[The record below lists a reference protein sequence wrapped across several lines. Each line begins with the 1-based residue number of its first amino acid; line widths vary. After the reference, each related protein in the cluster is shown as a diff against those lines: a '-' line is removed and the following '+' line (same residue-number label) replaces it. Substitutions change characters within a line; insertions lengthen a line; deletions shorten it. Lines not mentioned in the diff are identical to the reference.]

1 MKKNGLKAIALTIL
15 CTALTAQAA
24 ENFNFI
30 PTGDFESG
38 IGDFGITYSSRA
50 DTAMPMIFADNDAD
64 GNAFLRLVSGVD
76 LGEESSESAASM
88 GFAYQGIYYK
98 DFFSVNEGKSYTASS
113 DIYTDVIGV
122 KMRFVETDGDKA
134 IAASEETEIKA
145 GKLNSIYYTWKA
157 DRSTSKNRLRIV
169 FYNFKK
175 GDKVYI
181 DNVKYTLS
189 AADCG
194 AWSVIS
200 KGTVSSADKVT
211 YEGITSDTNGG
222 IRYSADKGYF
232 SDNGKYYATG
242 VISTDADKAYVTVS
256 GENMP
261 GIRTDYI
268 IRKGEKKRIS
278 LPIETENITGTLN
291 VKFEIS
297 GRCADGKFNT
307 YIEDFDV
314 ASEDKALEITEDSG
328 KLVFSGRLRAGN
340 ENETVS
346 VSVTDFPEF
355 KIQVKSDGSYSFV
368 KPIADF
374 DGVYKTVDVKITDI
388 SGYGD
393 INNEISGSYVLV
405 NTKYIEEI
413 LKKLSSAKTGNEV
426 KQILGEDECDALGIS
441 QIPVFVT
448 ANEDKVFDYIA
459 GKDISTKDR
468 LIEEVTAGSAIDTL
482 NNRKKSFSEVIDE
495 CAAALGVDKAAAYD
509 DIYTKAADKSRIN
522 EIFEKSGTTANDINE
537 FEYLFT
543 ETLAK
548 YEIEKSVNYSEGM
561 TVLMKYAAALR
572 LDLSKYESIT
582 SSQNKQA
589 AASEIIGYIKT
600 ANDFS
605 ALQSRIDSLSS
616 SSPSGGSTGGGTGG
630 SGSGSSGGS
639 SYGKVTVSDYSAN
652 NTHGESYIFNDL
664 DGYSWASESIYGLLE
679 TGIVSESSDG
689 KFRPSDNITRAEF
702 AKMIAQKGGYTQN
715 DGEEKFGDV
724 KKNDWYF
731 PYVSALSKEGIINGI
746 SDDYFGASEDITR
759 QDICVII
766 ARYMNLEETGA
777 EGSFTDFN
785 DISDY
790 AVSAVKAM
798 SEKGYINGYEDGT
811 FRPKNSATR
820 AETAKILYS
829 IK

>member
-64 GNAFLRLVSGVD
+64 GNAFLRLVSGAD

-98 DFFSVNEGKSYTASS
+98 DFFNVNEGKSYTASS
-113 DIYTDVIGV
+113 DIYTDVSGV
-122 KMRFVETDGDKA
+122 KMRFVEMDGDKA

-175 GDKVYI
+175 GDRIYI

-200 KGTVSSADKVT
+200 KGNVSSADKVT
-211 YEGITSDTNGG
+211 YEGVTSDNNGG

-232 SDNGKYYATG
+232 SDNGKYYAAG

-256 GENMP
+256 CENIP
-261 GIRTDYI
+261 GSRADYI
-268 IRKGEKKRIS
+268 VRKGEKKRIS
-278 LPIETENITGTLN
+278 LPIETENVTGTLN
-291 VKFEIS
+291 IKFEIS
-297 GRCADGKFNT
+297 GRSSDSKFNT
-307 YIEDFDV
+307 YIEDFDI
-314 ASEDKALEITEDSG
+314 ASEDKAIEITEDSG
-328 KLVFSGRLRAGN
+328 NLVFSGRLRAGN

-355 KIQVKSDGSYSFV
+355 KIQVKSDGSYSFL

-374 DGVYKTVDVKITDI
+374 DGVYKTVDVKITGI

-413 LKKLSSAKTGNEV
+413 LKKLSAAKTGDEV

-448 ANEDKVFDYIA
+448 ANGDKVFGYIA
-459 GKDISTKDR
+459 GKDISTKDK
-468 LIEEVTAGSAIDTL
+468 LIKEVTAGSAIDTL
-482 NNRKKSFSEVIDE
+482 NNRKKNFSEVIDE
-495 CAAALGVDKAAAYD
+495 CAVPLGADKAAAYD
-509 DIYTKAADKSRIN
+509 DIYAKTADKSRIN
-522 EIFEKSGTTANDINE
+522 EIFEKSGTTAKDINE

-543 ETLAK
+543 ETLVK
-548 YEIEKSVNYSEGM
+548 YKIEKSVNYSEGM
-561 TVLMKYAAALR
+561 TVLKKYAAALK
-572 LDLSKYESIT
+572 LDLSKYERIT
-582 SSQNKQA
+582 SSQNKQT
-589 AASEIIGYIKT
+589 AASGIIGYIKT
-600 ANDFS
+600 ADNFS
-605 ALQSRIDSLSS
+605 SLQSRIDSLSS
-616 SSPSGGSTGGGTGG
+616 SSPSGGGTGG

-639 SYGKVTVSDYSAN
+639 NYGKVTVSDYSSN
-652 NTHGESYIFNDL
+652 NTRGESYRFNDL

-679 TGIVSESSDG
+679 SGVISESDNG

-702 AKMIAQKGGYTQN
+702 AKMAAQKGGYTQN
-715 DGEEKFGDV
+715 DGEEKFSDV

-731 PYVSALSKEGIINGI
+731 PYVSALGKAGIINGI
-746 SDDYFGASEDITR
+746 SDDYFGASENITR
-759 QDICVII
+759 EDICVII
-766 ARYMNLEETGA
+766 ARYMNLAENGA

-811 FRPKNSATR
+811 FRPKNPATR

>member
-38 IGDFGITYSSRA
+38 VSDFGITYSSRA

-64 GNAFLRLVSGVD
+64 GNAVLRLVSGAD

-98 DFFSVNEGKSYTASS
+98 DFFNVNEGKSYTASS
-113 DIYTDVIGV
+113 DIYTDVSGV
-122 KMRFVETDGDKA
+122 KMRFVEMDGDKA

-175 GDKVYI
+175 GDRIYI

-232 SDNGKYYATG
+232 SDNGKYYAAG

-256 GENMP
+256 CENIP
-261 GIRTDYI
+261 GSRADYI
-268 IRKGEKKRIS
+268 VRKGEKKRIS
-278 LPIETENITGTLN
+278 LPIETENVTGTLN

-297 GRCADGKFNT
+297 GRSADSKFNT
-307 YIEDFDV
+307 YIEDFDI
-314 ASEDKALEITEDSG
+314 ASEDKSIEITEDSG
-328 KLVFSGRLRAGN
+328 NLVFSGRLRAGN

-355 KIQVKSDGSYSFV
+355 KIQVKSDGSYSFL

-374 DGVYKTVDVKITDI
+374 DGVYKTVDVKITGI

-413 LKKLSSAKTGNEV
+413 LKKLSAAKTGDEV

-448 ANEDKVFDYIA
+448 ANEDKVFGYIA
-459 GKDISTKDR
+459 GKDISTKDK
-468 LIEEVTAGSAIDTL
+468 LIKEVTAGSAIDTL

-495 CAAALGVDKAAAYD
+495 CAEALGADKAAAYD
-509 DIYTKAADKSRIN
+509 DIYTKTADKSRIN
-522 EIFEKSGTTANDINE
+522 EIFEKSGTTAKDINE

-543 ETLAK
+543 ETLVK
-548 YEIEKSVNYSEGM
+548 YKIEKSVNYSEGM
-561 TVLMKYAAALR
+561 TVLKKYAAALK
-572 LDLSKYESIT
+572 LDLSKYERIT

-589 AASEIIGYIKT
+589 AASGIIGYIKT
-600 ANDFS
+600 ADNFS
-605 ALQSRIDSLSS
+605 SLQSRIDSLSS
-616 SSPSGGSTGGGTGG
+616 SSPSGGTGG

-639 SYGKVTVSDYSAN
+639 NYGKVTVSDYSSSNAQ
-652 NTHGESYIFNDL
+652 GESYRFNDL

-679 TGIVSESSDG
+679 SGVISESDNG

-702 AKMIAQKGGYTQN
+702 AKMAAQKGGYTQN
-715 DGEEKFGDV
+715 DGEEKFSDV

-731 PYVSALSKEGIINGI
+731 PYVSALGKAGIINGI
-746 SDDYFGASEDITR
+746 SDDYFGASENITR
-759 QDICVII
+759 EDICVII
-766 ARYMNLEETGA
+766 ARYMNLAENGA

-811 FRPKNSATR
+811 FRPKNPATR

>member
-38 IGDFGITYSSRA
+38 ISDFGITYSSRA

-64 GNAFLRLVSGVD
+64 GNAFLRLVSGAD
-76 LGEESSESAASM
+76 LGEESSESVASM

-98 DFFSVNEGKSYTASS
+98 DFFNVNEGKSYTASS
-113 DIYTDVIGV
+113 DIYTDVSGV
-122 KMRFVETDGDKA
+122 KMRFVEMDGDKA

-175 GDKVYI
+175 GDSIYI

-232 SDNGKYYATG
+232 SDNGKYYAAG

-256 GENMP
+256 CENIP
-261 GIRTDYI
+261 GSRADYI
-268 IRKGEKKRIS
+268 VRKGEKKRIS
-278 LPIETENITGTLN
+278 LPIETENVTGTLN

-297 GRCADGKFNT
+297 GRNADSKFNT
-307 YIEDFDV
+307 YIEDFDI
-314 ASEDKALEITEDSG
+314 ASEDKSIEITEDSG
-328 KLVFSGRLRAGN
+328 NLVFSGRLRVGN

-355 KIQVKSDGSYSFV
+355 KIQVKSDGSYSFL

-374 DGVYKTVDVKITDI
+374 DGVYKTVDVKITGI

-413 LKKLSSAKTGNEV
+413 LKKLSAAKTGDEV

-448 ANEDKVFDYIA
+448 ANEDKVFGYIA
-459 GKDISTKDR
+459 GKDISTKDK
-468 LIEEVTAGSAIDTL
+468 LIKEVTAGSAIDTL

-495 CAAALGVDKAAAYD
+495 CAEALGADKAAAYD
-509 DIYTKAADKSRIN
+509 DIYAKTADKSRIN
-522 EIFEKSGTTANDINE
+522 EIFEKSGTTAKDINE

-543 ETLAK
+543 ETLVK
-548 YEIEKSVNYSEGM
+548 YKIEKSVNYSEGM
-561 TVLMKYAAALR
+561 TVLKKYAAALK
-572 LDLSKYESIT
+572 LDLSKYERIT

-589 AASEIIGYIKT
+589 AASGIIGYIKT
-600 ANDFS
+600 ADNFS
-605 ALQSRIDSLSS
+605 SLQSRIDSLSS
-616 SSPSGGSTGGGTGG
+616 SSPSGGTGG

-639 SYGKVTVSDYSAN
+639 NYGKVTVSDYSSSNAQ
-652 NTHGESYIFNDL
+652 GESYRFNDL

-679 TGIVSESSDG
+679 SGVISESDNG

-702 AKMIAQKGGYTQN
+702 AKMAAQKGGYTQN
-715 DGEEKFGDV
+715 DGEEKFSDV

-731 PYVSALSKEGIINGI
+731 PYVSALGKAGIINGI
-746 SDDYFGASEDITR
+746 SDDYFGASENITR
-759 QDICVII
+759 EDICVII
-766 ARYMNLEETGA
+766 ARYMNLAENGA

-811 FRPKNSATR
+811 FRPKNPATR

>member
-64 GNAFLRLVSGVD
+64 GNAFLRLVSGAD

-98 DFFSVNEGKSYTASS
+98 DFFNVNEGKSYTASS
-113 DIYTDVIGV
+113 DIYTDVSGV
-122 KMRFVETDGDKA
+122 KMRFVEMDGDKA

-175 GDKVYI
+175 GDRIYI

-200 KGTVSSADKVT
+200 KGNVSSADKVT
-211 YEGITSDTNGG
+211 YEGVTSDNNGG

-232 SDNGKYYATG
+232 SDNGKYYAAG

-256 GENMP
+256 CENIP
-261 GIRTDYI
+261 GSRADYI
-268 IRKGEKKRIS
+268 VRKGEKKRIS
-278 LPIETENITGTLN
+278 LPIETENVTGTLN
-291 VKFEIS
+291 IKFEIS
-297 GRCADGKFNT
+297 GRSSDSKFNT
-307 YIEDFDV
+307 YIEDFDI
-314 ASEDKALEITEDSG
+314 ASEDKAIEITEDSG
-328 KLVFSGRLRAGN
+328 NLVFSGRLRAGN

-355 KIQVKSDGSYSFV
+355 KIQVKSGGSYSFL

-374 DGVYKTVDVKITDI
+374 DGVYKTVDVKITGI

-413 LKKLSSAKTGNEV
+413 LKKLSAAKTGDEV

-448 ANEDKVFDYIA
+448 ANGDKVFGYIA
-459 GKDISTKDR
+459 GKDISTKDK
-468 LIEEVTAGSAIDTL
+468 LIKEVTAGSAIDTL
-482 NNRKKSFSEVIDE
+482 NNRKKNFSEVIDE
-495 CAAALGVDKAAAYD
+495 CAVPLGADKAAAYD
-509 DIYTKAADKSRIN
+509 DIYAKTADKSRIN
-522 EIFEKSGTTANDINE
+522 EIFEKSGTTAKDINE

-543 ETLAK
+543 ETLVK
-548 YEIEKSVNYSEGM
+548 YKIEKSVNYSEGM
-561 TVLMKYAAALR
+561 TVLKKYAAALK
-572 LDLSKYESIT
+572 LDLSKYERIT

-589 AASEIIGYIKT
+589 AASGIIGYIKT
-600 ANDFS
+600 ADNFS
-605 ALQSRIDSLSS
+605 SLQSRIDSLSS
-616 SSPSGGSTGGGTGG
+616 SSPSGGGTGG

-639 SYGKVTVSDYSAN
+639 NYGKVTVSDYSSD
-652 NTHGESYIFNDL
+652 NTRGESYRFNDL

-679 TGIVSESSDG
+679 SGVISESDNG

-702 AKMIAQKGGYTQN
+702 AKMAAQKGGYTQN
-715 DGEEKFGDV
+715 DGEEKFSDV
-724 KKNDWYF
+724 KKNNWYF
-731 PYVSALSKEGIINGI
+731 PYVSALGKAGIINGI
-746 SDDYFGASEDITR
+746 SDDYFGASENITR
-759 QDICVII
+759 EDICVII
-766 ARYMNLEETGA
+766 ARYMNLAENGA

-811 FRPKNSATR
+811 FRPKNPATR

>member
-38 IGDFGITYSSRA
+38 ISDFGITYSSRA

-64 GNAFLRLVSGVD
+64 GNAFLRLVSGAD

-98 DFFSVNEGKSYTASS
+98 DFFNVNEGKSYTASS
-113 DIYTDVIGV
+113 DIYTDVSGV
-122 KMRFVETDGDKA
+122 KMRFVEMDGDKA

-175 GDKVYI
+175 GDRIYI

-232 SDNGKYYATG
+232 SDNGKYYAAG

-256 GENMP
+256 CENIP
-261 GIRTDYI
+261 GSRADYI
-268 IRKGEKKRIS
+268 VRKGEKKRIS
-278 LPIETENITGTLN
+278 LPIETENVTGTLN
-291 VKFEIS
+291 IKFEIS
-297 GRCADGKFNT
+297 GRSSDSKFNT
-307 YIEDFDV
+307 YIEDFYI
-314 ASEDKALEITEDSG
+314 ASEDKSIEITEDSG
-328 KLVFSGRLRAGN
+328 NLVFSGRLRAGN

-355 KIQVKSDGSYSFV
+355 KIQVKSDGSYSFL

-374 DGVYKTVDVKITDI
+374 DGVYKTVDVKITGI

-413 LKKLSSAKTGNEV
+413 LKKLSAAKTGDEV

-448 ANEDKVFDYIA
+448 ANEDKVFGYIA
-459 GKDISTKDR
+459 GKDISTKDK
-468 LIEEVTAGSAIDTL
+468 LIKEVTAGSAIDTL

-495 CAAALGVDKAAAYD
+495 CAEALGADKAAAYD
-509 DIYTKAADKSRIN
+509 DIYAKTADKSRIN
-522 EIFEKSGTTANDINE
+522 EIFEKSGTTAKDINE

-543 ETLAK
+543 ETLVK
-548 YEIEKSVNYSEGM
+548 YKIEKSVNYSEGM
-561 TVLMKYAAALR
+561 TVLKKYAAALK
-572 LDLSKYESIT
+572 LDLSKYERIT

-589 AASEIIGYIKT
+589 AASGIIGYIKT
-600 ANDFS
+600 ADNFS
-605 ALQSRIDSLSS
+605 SLQSRIDSLSS
-616 SSPSGGSTGGGTGG
+616 SSPSGGTGG

-639 SYGKVTVSDYSAN
+639 NYGKVTVSDYSSSNAQ
-652 NTHGESYIFNDL
+652 GESYRFNDL

-679 TGIVSESSDG
+679 SGVISESDNG

-702 AKMIAQKGGYTQN
+702 AKMAAQKGGYTQN
-715 DGEEKFGDV
+715 DGEEKFSDV
-724 KKNDWYF
+724 KKNNWYF
-731 PYVSALSKEGIINGI
+731 PYVSALGKAGIINGI
-746 SDDYFGASEDITR
+746 SDDYFGASENITR
-759 QDICVII
+759 EDICVII
-766 ARYMNLEETGA
+766 ARYMNLAENGA
-777 EGSFTDFN
+777 EGSFADFN

-811 FRPKNSATR
+811 FRPKNPATR

>member
-64 GNAFLRLVSGVD
+64 GNAFLRLVSGAD

-98 DFFSVNEGKSYTASS
+98 DFFNVNEGKSYTASS
-113 DIYTDVIGV
+113 DIYTDVSGV
-122 KMRFVETDGDKA
+122 KMRFVEMDGDKA

-175 GDKVYI
+175 GDRIYI

-200 KGTVSSADKVT
+200 KGNVSSADKVT
-211 YEGITSDTNGG
+211 YEGITSDNNGG

-232 SDNGKYYATG
+232 SDNGKYYAAG

-256 GENMP
+256 CENIP
-261 GIRTDYI
+261 GSRADYI
-268 IRKGEKKRIS
+268 VRKGEKKRIS
-278 LPIETENITGTLN
+278 LPIETENVTGTLN
-291 VKFEIS
+291 IKFEIS
-297 GRCADGKFNT
+297 GRSSDSKFNT
-307 YIEDFDV
+307 YIEDFDI
-314 ASEDKALEITEDSG
+314 ASEDKAIEITEDSG
-328 KLVFSGRLRAGN
+328 NLVFSGRLRAGN

-355 KIQVKSDGSYSFV
+355 KIQVKSDGSYSFL

-374 DGVYKTVDVKITDI
+374 DGVYKTVDVKITGI

-413 LKKLSSAKTGNEV
+413 LKKLSAAKTGDEV

-448 ANEDKVFDYIA
+448 ANGDKVFGYIA
-459 GKDISTKDR
+459 GKDISTKDK
-468 LIEEVTAGSAIDTL
+468 LIKEVTAGSAIDTL
-482 NNRKKSFSEVIDE
+482 NNRKKNFSEVIDE
-495 CAAALGVDKAAAYD
+495 CAVPLGADKAAAYD
-509 DIYTKAADKSRIN
+509 DIYAKTADKSRIN
-522 EIFEKSGTTANDINE
+522 EIFEKSGTTAKDINE

-543 ETLAK
+543 ETLVK
-548 YEIEKSVNYSEGM
+548 YKIEKSVNYSEGM
-561 TVLMKYAAALR
+561 TVLKKYAAALK
-572 LDLSKYESIT
+572 LDLSKYERIT

-589 AASEIIGYIKT
+589 AASGIIGYIKT
-600 ANDFS
+600 ADNFS
-605 ALQSRIDSLSS
+605 SLQSRIDSLSS
-616 SSPSGGSTGGGTGG
+616 SSPSGGGTGG

-639 SYGKVTVSDYSAN
+639 NYGKVTVSDYSSD
-652 NTHGESYIFNDL
+652 NTRGESYRFNDL

-679 TGIVSESSDG
+679 SGVISESDNG

-702 AKMIAQKGGYTQN
+702 AKMVAQKGGYTQN
-715 DGEEKFGDV
+715 DGEEKFSDV
-724 KKNDWYF
+724 KKNNWYF
-731 PYVSALSKEGIINGI
+731 PYVSALGKAGIINGI
-746 SDDYFGASEDITR
+746 SDDYFGASENITR
-759 QDICVII
+759 EDICVII
-766 ARYMNLEETGA
+766 ARYMNLAENGA

-811 FRPKNSATR
+811 FRPKNPATR

>member
-38 IGDFGITYSSRA
+38 ISDFGITYSSRA

-64 GNAFLRLVSGVD
+64 GNAVLRLVSGAD

-98 DFFSVNEGKSYTASS
+98 DFFNVNEGKSYTASS
-113 DIYTDVIGV
+113 DIYTDVSGV
-122 KMRFVETDGDKA
+122 KMRFVEMDGDKA

-175 GDKVYI
+175 GDRIYI

-189 AADCG
+189 DADCG

-232 SDNGKYYATG
+232 SDNGKYYAAG

-256 GENMP
+256 CENIP
-261 GIRTDYI
+261 GSRADYI
-268 IRKGEKKRIS
+268 VRKGEKKRIS
-278 LPIETENITGTLN
+278 LPIETENVTGTLN

-297 GRCADGKFNT
+297 GRNADSKFNT
-307 YIEDFDV
+307 YIEDFDI
-314 ASEDKALEITEDSG
+314 ASEDKSIEITEDSG
-328 KLVFSGRLRAGN
+328 NLVFSGRLRVGN

-355 KIQVKSDGSYSFV
+355 KIQVKSDGSYSFL

-374 DGVYKTVDVKITDI
+374 DGVYKTVDVKITGI

-413 LKKLSSAKTGNEV
+413 LKKLSAAKTGDEV

-448 ANEDKVFDYIA
+448 ANEDKVFGYIA
-459 GKDISTKDR
+459 GKDISTKDK
-468 LIEEVTAGSAIDTL
+468 LIKEVTAGSAIDTL

-495 CAAALGVDKAAAYD
+495 CAEALGADKAAAYD
-509 DIYTKAADKSRIN
+509 DIYAKTADKSRIN
-522 EIFEKSGTTANDINE
+522 EIFEKSGTTAKDINE

-543 ETLAK
+543 ETLVK
-548 YEIEKSVNYSEGM
+548 YKIEKSVNYSEGM
-561 TVLMKYAAALR
+561 TVLKKYAAALK
-572 LDLSKYESIT
+572 LDLSKYERIT

-589 AASEIIGYIKT
+589 AASGIIGYIKT
-600 ANDFS
+600 ADNFS
-605 ALQSRIDSLSS
+605 SLQSRIDSLSS
-616 SSPSGGSTGGGTGG
+616 SSPSGGTGG

-639 SYGKVTVSDYSAN
+639 NYGKVTVSDYSSSNAQ
-652 NTHGESYIFNDL
+652 GESYRFNDL

-679 TGIVSESSDG
+679 SGVISESDNG

-702 AKMIAQKGGYTQN
+702 AKMAAQKGGYTQN
-715 DGEEKFGDV
+715 DGEEKFSDV

-731 PYVSALSKEGIINGI
+731 PYVSALGKAGIINGI
-746 SDDYFGASEDITR
+746 SDDYFGASENITR
-759 QDICVII
+759 EDICVII
-766 ARYMNLEETGA
+766 ARYMNLAENGA

-798 SEKGYINGYEDGT
+798 SEKGYINGYEDGK
-811 FRPKNSATR
+811 FRPKNPATR

>member
-64 GNAFLRLVSGVD
+64 GNAFLRLVSGAD

-98 DFFSVNEGKSYTASS
+98 DFFNVNEGKSYTASS
-113 DIYTDVIGV
+113 DIYTDVSGV
-122 KMRFVETDGDKA
+122 KMRFVEMDGDKA

-175 GDKVYI
+175 GDRIYI

-200 KGTVSSADKVT
+200 KGNVSSADKVT
-211 YEGITSDTNGG
+211 YEGVTSDTNGG
-222 IRYSADKGYF
+222 IRYSAAKGYF
-232 SDNGKYYATG
+232 SDNGKYYAAG

-256 GENMP
+256 CENIP
-261 GIRTDYI
+261 GSRADYI
-268 IRKGEKKRIS
+268 VRKGEKKRIS
-278 LPIETENITGTLN
+278 LPIETENVTGTLN
-291 VKFEIS
+291 IKFEIS
-297 GRCADGKFNT
+297 GRSSDSKFNT
-307 YIEDFDV
+307 YIEDFDI
-314 ASEDKALEITEDSG
+314 ASEDKAIEITEDSG
-328 KLVFSGRLRAGN
+328 NLVFSGRLRAGN

-355 KIQVKSDGSYSFV
+355 KIQVKSGGSYSFL

-374 DGVYKTVDVKITDI
+374 DGVYKTVDVKITGI

-413 LKKLSSAKTGNEV
+413 LKKLSAAKTGDEV

-448 ANEDKVFDYIA
+448 ANGDKVFGYIA
-459 GKDISTKDR
+459 GKDISTKDK
-468 LIEEVTAGSAIDTL
+468 LIKEVTAGSAIDTL
-482 NNRKKSFSEVIDE
+482 NNRKKNFSEVIDE
-495 CAAALGVDKAAAYD
+495 CAVPLGADKAAAYD
-509 DIYTKAADKSRIN
+509 DIYAKTADKSRIN
-522 EIFEKSGTTANDINE
+522 EIFEKSGTTAKDINE

-543 ETLAK
+543 ETLVK
-548 YEIEKSVNYSEGM
+548 YKIEKSVNYSEGM
-561 TVLMKYAAALR
+561 TVLKKYAAALK
-572 LDLSKYESIT
+572 LDLSKYERIT

-589 AASEIIGYIKT
+589 AASGIIGYIKT
-600 ANDFS
+600 ADNFS
-605 ALQSRIDSLSS
+605 SLQSRIDSLSS
-616 SSPSGGSTGGGTGG
+616 SSPSGGGTGG

-639 SYGKVTVSDYSAN
+639 NYGKVTVSDYSSD
-652 NTHGESYIFNDL
+652 NTRGESYRFNDL

-679 TGIVSESSDG
+679 SGVISESDNG

-702 AKMIAQKGGYTQN
+702 AKMVAQKGGYTQN
-715 DGEEKFGDV
+715 DGEEKFSDV
-724 KKNDWYF
+724 KKNNWYF
-731 PYVSALSKEGIINGI
+731 PYVSALGKAGIINGI
-746 SDDYFGASEDITR
+746 SDDYFGASENITR
-759 QDICVII
+759 EDICVII
-766 ARYMNLEETGA
+766 ARYMNLAENGA

-811 FRPKNSATR
+811 FRPKNPATR